1 MLLIAA
7 VEGLVLVLAP
17 YLGNYLRMGE
27 PGGADLL
34 LPSVIFA
41 LVLVISMLAMG
52 VYEAK
57 IREGIA
63 GMMLRTAVAI
73 FLLGGTATAV
83 LSYLFPSLA
92 IGRGVLLMS
101 CISAFVLLAVW
112 RWITGHFLNEE
123 SFKRR
128 VVVLGTG
135 QRALKIAS
143 RMRRRSDQRAFKLLG
158 FLELNPDAASN
169 EVAAWGARV
178 IYNQDPLPEFCKRN
192 DIDEIVVA
200 MDERRRNQD
209 AGGGIPLDELLEC
222 RMQGVE
228 VCDIQQFIEREAG
241 KIDVDLLR
249 PSWMVFSD
257 GFVANG
263 GRTAT
268 KRAFDVL
275 ASGLLL
281 LVIWPVMLL
290 TALAS
295 LIESRFKHP
304 VLYRQVRVGLDG
316 KPFDVLK
323 FRSMRPDAEKEGQAI
338 WAQQNDPRITRVG
351 AFIRKT
357 RIDELPQLFN
367 VLKGDMSFVGP
378 RPERPVFVE
387 DLNEKLPYYRQRHR
401 VKPGITGWAQ
411 LCYPY
416 GASVEDAK
424 EKLQYDLY
432 YLKNHSLLLDL
443 IILMQTVEVVL
454 VGDGA
459 R

>member
-1 MLLIAA
+1 M
-7 VEGLVLVLAP
+7 LVLAP

-27 PGGADLL
+27 LGGTDLL

-128 VVVLGTG
+128 VIVLGTG

-158 FLELNPDAASN
+158 FLEPNPDATTN
-169 EVAAWGARV
+169 EVTAWGAKV

-295 LIESRFKHP
+295 LVESRFKHP

-316 KPFDVLK
+316 KPFEVLK

-338 WAQQNDPRITRVG
+338 WAQQNDPRITRIG